1 MNRIPAGA
9 VCASLIVAACGG
21 DPAPL
26 AASGVTILAPMPGH
40 RMTVAYLSLENRGS
54 TAVTL
59 TRVTSPQ
66 FSSVEMHATIV
77 DDGVAAM
84 TSFDSITIAGQSN
97 IDFAVGGRH
106 LMLLAPHGEL
116 VPGDE
121 VTLQFHYDQ
130 AGLLHLT
137 APLQSRM
144 ARNEDN

>member
-1 MNRIPAGA
+1 M
-9 VCASLIVAACGG
+9 CASFIAAACGG
-21 DPAPL
+21 DRAPL
-26 AASGVTILAPMPGH
+26 AATDVTILAPMPGH
-40 RMTVAYLSLENRGS
+40 RMAVAYLSLENRGS
-54 TAVTL
+54 TPVTL

-97 IDFAVGGRH
+97 IDFAVGGQH
-106 LMLLAPHGEL
+106 LMLLAPHTEL
-116 VPGDE
+116 VPGDD
-121 VTLQFHYDQ
+121 VTLRFHYDQ
-130 AGLLHLT
+130 AGVLHLT